1 MRKTRAA
8 ERKQAMLDGKPTYF
22 TGKPCKYGHIAERRT
37 AKAECIACETERNN
51 SNLRKEYMVS
61 YAEKQ
66 RAKLQEI
73 ATRWQKNNKGKVNA
87 NTAFN
92 HSAKMLRT
100 PRWLSSFDKLHIK
113 CLYQVAAM
121 RTKHSEIAWDVDHIV
136 PLQGK
141 TVSGLHVPWNL
152 RVIPKKE
159 NILKGNKHH
168 V

>member
-1 MRKTRAA
+1 MARAA
-8 ERKQAMLDGKPTYF
+8 ERKQAMLDRKPTYF

-51 SNLRKEYMVS
+51 SSLRKEYMAS

-66 RAKLQEI
+66 REKLQEI

-100 PRWLSSFDKLHIK
+100 PKWLSPFEKLHIK

-121 RTKHSEIAWDVDHIV
+121 RSKHSEIAWDVDHIV
-136 PLQGK
+136 PLKGK
-141 TVSGLHVPWNL
+141 TVTGLHTPWNL
-152 RVIPKKE
+152 QILTATQ
-159 NILKGNKHH
+159 NISKGNRYEI
-168 V
+168 

>member
-1 MRKTRAA
+1 
-8 ERKQAMLDGKPTYF
+8 MLDGKPTYF

-37 AKAECIACETERNN
+37 AKAECIACEADRNN
-51 SNLRKEYMVS
+51 SESRKEYMAS

-66 RAKLQEI
+66 REKLQEI

-100 PRWLSSFDKLHIK
+100 PKWLSPFEKLHIK

-121 RTKHSEIAWDVDHIV
+121 RSKHSEIAWDVDHIV
-136 PLQGK
+136 PLKGK

-159 NILKGNKHH
+159 NILKGNKYH